1 MTADD
6 ARGGG
11 ISGGHFW
18 NVSLPYIAGVVIL
31 IIGLSTTIKSEVS
44 HQRGIDKII
53 TFGPLFL
60 AAPMAV
66 FGAEHFTFA
75 DSVATIVPRW
85 IPWHLFWVFLVGT
98 CLIAGALSLAA
109 RKYAGLA
116 AALFGVMLLLFECLI
131 HIPNIAGQ
139 PRNRIL
145 WAVALRDL
153 IFSAGA
159 LAFGLSQISAQKTGA
174 NPSTGS
180 GQVPSTGSGQAPST
194 RSGQVLGQQRLYPP
208 NPKKVGWGTRR

>member
-1 MTADD
+1 MTLLVA
-6 ARGGG
+6 AFLAG
-11 ISGGHFW
+11 ISW
-18 NVSLPYIAGVVIL
+18 NVSLLYLAGAVIL

-44 HQRGIDKII
+44 PQRGIGKII
-53 TFGPLFL
+53 AFGPLFL

-66 FGAEHFTFA
+66 FGTEHFTFA
-75 DSVATIVPRW
+75 DSVAAIVPAW

-145 WAVALRDL
+145 WAVAVRDL
-153 IFSAGA
+153 TFSTGA
-159 LAFGLSQISAQKTGA
+159 LAGLFPRLAPKRWAQTLRQAQGRSWGTSAFI
-174 NPSTGS
+174 
-180 GQVPSTGSGQAPST
+180 
-194 RSGQVLGQQRLYPP
+194 PP
-208 NPKKVGWGTRR
+208 HPKKVGWGTHYKRAPLSQ